1 MTGRKSNVQE
11 LTATLHTTLGQIV
24 VRLFPENAPET
35 VKSFVGMARGTWTWR
50 DPRTGELG
58 YGPLYSGTTFHRVIA
73 GLMIQ
78 GGDPQGDGTGGPGW
92 EFPDEIDPAVNFDR
106 PYMVA
111 MATTAPDTVGS
122 QFFITLRPTPHL
134 NGRHTIIGEV
144 LQGQD
149 VVDAIAMVPTG
160 DDERP
165 ITNVVVRYI
174 EIHRHQD

>member
-1 MTGRKSNVQE
+1 MVQE

-24 VRLFPENAPET
+24 VRLFPESAPET
-35 VKSFVGMARGTWTWR
+35 VASFSGLARGTWTWR

-58 YGPLYSGTTFHRVIA
+58 FGPLYSGTIFHRVVA

-92 EFPDEIDPAVNFDR
+92 EFPDEIDPSLNFER

-111 MATTAPDTVGS
+111 MTTTAPDTVGS
-122 QFFITLRPTPHL
+122 QFFITLRPAPQL

-144 LQGQD
+144 IQGQE
-149 VVDAIAMVPTG
+149 VVDAVAKIPTG
-160 DDERP
+160 HNGRP
-165 ITNVVVRYI
+165 ITDVVVQFI
-174 EIHRHQD
+174 KIHRQGT